1 MAEHEDF
8 YDYEKFKDNKTG
20 AKVAMLVACV
30 TAIVSIFKY
39 GIDSLDDKGQNNSR
53 PAMQSE

>member
-39 GIDSLDDKGQNNSR
+39 GIDSLDDKGQNNS
-53 PAMQSE
+53 

>member
-1 MAEHEDF
+1 MANIEDF
-8 YDYEKFKDNKTG
+8 TDYDKFKDNKNG
-20 AKVAMLVACV
+20 AKVAMLLVCV

>member
-1 MAEHEDF
+1 MANIEDF
-8 YDYEKFKDNKTG
+8 TDYDKFKDNKNG
-20 AKVAMLVACV
+20 AKVAMLLACV